1 VKSTVKESWK
11 EKSPPGSA
19 GWVKSEKNMKSIVK
33 RIMKNKK
40 KNNCLLYKYSATYIF
55 KQAEKR
61 IRNEKKSLRH
71 WTYTEPIWFVY
82 VRGGTTKCKDI
93 DSKSSDLIM
102 IKRKNRLN
110 SSLLQKCEMN
120 CDKRWNNNRTAR

>member
-40 KNNCLLYKYSATYIF
+40 KIIVFCISIQRLISLSKLKS
-55 KQAEKR
+55 ES
-61 IRNEKKSLRH
+61 EMKKSPSD
-71 WTYTEPIWFVY
+71 TEHTPNPFGLCMFV
-82 VRGGTTKCKDI
+82 GGPLSVKI
-93 DSKSSDLIM
+93 
-102 IKRKNRLN
+102 
-110 SSLLQKCEMN
+110 
-120 CDKRWNNNRTAR
+120 